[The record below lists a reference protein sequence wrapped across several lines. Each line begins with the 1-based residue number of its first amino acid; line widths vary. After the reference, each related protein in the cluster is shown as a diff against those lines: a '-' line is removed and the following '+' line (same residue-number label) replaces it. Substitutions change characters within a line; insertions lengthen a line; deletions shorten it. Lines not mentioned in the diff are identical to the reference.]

1 MNRNDRLLIAGMI
14 LISAL
19 LFAGLCLM
27 NREAGSTAVITVDGT
42 EVMRVPLGTDGSYQ
56 VEGLLGSTTICTEN
70 GSIFVE
76 EAPCPDQIC
85 VRHRRIRNTG
95 EQIVC
100 LPGRIL
106 IEIEGGQESGIDG
119 IAG

>member
-14 LISAL
+14 LASAL
-19 LFAGLCLM
+19 LFVVLCLT
-27 NREAGSTAVITVDGT
+27 NRETGSMAVITVDGT
-42 EVMRVPLGTDGSYQ
+42 EALRVPLGTDGVYQ
-56 VEGLLGSTTICTEN
+56 VEGLLGSTTIRTEN
-70 GSIFVE
+70 GNIFVE

-85 VRHRRIRNTG
+85 VRHRRIQNTG

-106 IEIEGGQESGIDG
+106 IEIEGEREDEIDG
-119 IAG
+119 IVG